1 MKCVAVTQEGGELG
15 GRIKLM
21 EFSLFKTLLLVLDE
35 SDDES
40 SQAQV
45 SMQWCGA
52 WCGDLNKQNMHK

>member
-15 GRIKLM
+15 GRIKLIK
-21 EFSLFKTLLLVLDE
+21 FSLFKTLLLVLDE

-45 SMQWCGA
+45 SI
-52 WCGDLNKQNMHK
+52 